1 MAGQKGAAYLLTHE
15 PNTIKGKLDNF
26 YVTPGPP
33 PVSGNEGA
41 NYSSL
46 FATNGHAVVSG
57 LIKGCALV
65 WDRKK
70 GNIVYGLRHPH
81 GMSTVFFRNIT

>member
-1 MAGQKGAAYLLTHE
+1 MITHE
-15 PNTIKGKLDNF
+15 PNAIKGKLDKF

-33 PVSGNEGA
+33 VSGNEVA
-41 NYSSL
+41 NYSSI
-46 FATNGHAVVSG
+46 FATTGQAVVSG

-81 GMSTVFFRNIT
+81 GMSTVFLRDIS